1 MASEKAIDARIQ
13 KLVASR
19 GGWSVKFHGT
29 AKTRA
34 GVPDRLVCYRG
45 VFIAV
50 EVKKPGGKPTR
61 IQQFEIDQIKEA
73 GGIAIVATDTD
84 IVGLVLD
91 YVDYLQTFPRKA
103 RSDDGEPASWDDY
116 LQLMS
121 GLPSDGEG

>member
-19 GGWSVKFHGT
+19 GGWSVKFHGS

-34 GVPDRLVCYRG
+34 GVPDRLICYCG

-61 IQQFEIDQIKEA
+61 IQEFEISRIRDA

-84 IVGLVLD
+84 TVEQVLN
-91 YVDYLQTFPRKA
+91 YVDYLEAFPRKEP
-103 RSDDGEPASWDDY
+103 DGEGGPASWDDY
-116 LQLMS
+116 RQLMS
-121 GLPSDGEG
+121 GLPRDGEG

>member
-45 VFIAV
+45 MFIAV

-91 YVDYLQTFPRKA
+91 YVDYLQAFPRKA
-103 RSDDGEPASWDDY
+103 RGDDGEPASWDDY